1 MGKSPCYHDDALKK
15 GLWTP
20 EEDEKLV
27 QYFQKHG
34 HGNWTAIPKLAGLN
48 RSAKSCRL
56 RWINYLRPDINRG
69 EFSQEEE
76 QTILRLHFLLGN
88 KWSAIASHLPG
99 RTDNEIEKFWNTH
112 LKKLIPPIE
121 RTVED
126 VMRETLPLRFSQ
138 IRDFIRQL
146 LSYPMRTVHD
156 GELKAWIREAS
167 NRSHSLADLNR
178 LLSKKPLKC
187 FQGLLPMHILD
198 DVERGWSPVFATTY
212 NVIPEDILSLSVN
225 LAVDQL
231 IQTLM
236 FEDDHVCGIYHVF
249 FSTRD
254 TAEQRLVKEK
264 IESVLKDQKIMLH
277 LHETFTQV
285 LLLDASN
292 SQGLPAEVHV
302 QHQIAQQLHLPKI
315 EGNKNL
321 LTTSIEKEMSK
332 KKYLV
337 LLVDGETKEPLDPRK
352 VGIPEELAGVVVC
365 ITSKQANSELT
376 MAMDLNISTK
386 DHSLPWKV
394 FFENIGL
401 PILQSEYTKTMAPR
415 IVKECGGHLLA
426 GAIVAKSLRNAKH
439 EDWEHA
445 LYKLRSLHS
454 SYDSD
459 MFQGQSS
466 VLLKAF
472 INFIWHDLSKTQK
485 YCLTSCLFIPKFAK
499 LENELIN
506 DWISSRLVVASEAE
520 HTLREL
526 VDRFALL
533 HFKDTKSRYIQI
545 PQDTYAVLQLLN
557 TQNPL
562 FMKKSELG
570 LVEAPNS
577 ELWHSAIYIDL
588 ADNKLPEL
596 PSSPDCHELKV
607 LKLHNNDELTK
618 IPPLFFSKMPLL
630 CILDLSYTSVR
641 ELPNSF
647 FELEQLRELYMKS
660 CECFMKLSSEVGK
673 LKNLE
678 MIDLDKTHITHLPK
692 EIQELTNLQSL
703 TLCLFEYRSSRK
715 SKEYTSSTI
724 IPSGLISKLK
734 GLKHLSIDVNPD
746 DERWEENLQVILP
759 EISVLE
765 CLQTISLYIPAH
777 ELLNLIPL
785 CIFELDFRFI
795 VGKHLSRIISGTLP
809 IAQEKFK
816 QSERSLKFVKG
827 VDVPNEVSFAV
838 RHSKALFLDRHMTIK
853 DLSKFGMKSI
863 EELQV
868 CVLAECKEMQT
879 IVDGRCSSRRDILPR
894 LLVLS
899 VSYMKNLRSICEGEV
914 HSSHSFG
921 MLKTLALHNCPML
934 TTVFTL
940 DFLGNLS
947 LLKVLVVKDCPKVSA
962 LISCGPSTLR
972 AGTFLPKLRTMTLV
986 HLPELVSISNGLHMG
1001 PSLENIGIYDCPKLE
1016 RLSKIEVSSQNL
1028 KVIKGDIKWWEAL
1041 TWSEAEWGIVGR
1053 PSIFDS
1059 IFSPIDKQADIMS
1072 QLALDD
1078 DIDDKPGDIVT
1089 SETPDPSNDK
1099 VDKDW
1104 RRDEAEKILMV
1115 PAPQFGNTEIP
1126 PDDGFIWRNDG
1137 QEESL
1142 GSICTRDSVITVA
1155 PNSVHSSTTSHNN
1168 NLKPMQLDTRGSTS
1182 TAETPTSVH
1191 VPSAH
1196 HSYQQQLQ
1204 QQRHSMNQGFFSREL
1219 NFSGYGLDG
1228 NGVKNGQSQF
1238 NGEEKK
1244 RRSPTSRD
1252 SNDEGMLSF
1261 TSGVVLPPSNTK
1273 TGGGGNSDPS
1283 DLKDY
1288 VIKEVDSKVVEPE
1301 KKPRK
1306 WRRKPANGR
1315 EEPLNHVEAE
1325 RQRREKLH
1333 QRFYAL
1339 RAVVPNV
1346 SKMDKASLVGDAI
1359 CYITELSLKLQTM
1372 ESDKNK
1378 LQNQLDAVKKELELA
1393 HEDSALPPPEKE
1405 PKPSNHQ
1412 ASKITDLDIDV
1423 KIIGWDA
1430 MIRIQCSKKN
1440 HPAARLMAALK
1451 ELNLDVNHASVS
1463 VVNDLMIQ
1471 KATVRMGSRLYTS
1484 EQLRLALSSKVGD
1497 VQ

>member
-1 MGKSPCYHDDALKK
+1 MEDLSSDRSKVIEELVRGRELAAQLRRLVLNPSGEGEGKTPSAQDLADRVMTSFSNTLLLLKNLPSHDSQMQRGGTSPCLKEEP
-15 GLWTP
+15 WTP

-27 QYFQKHG
+27 QYIQKHG
-34 HGNWTAIPKLAGLN
+34 HGSWPAIPKLAGLN
-48 RSAKSCRL
+48 RSGESCRL
-56 RWINYLRPDINRG
+56 RWLNNLRPDIERG
-69 EFSQEEE
+69 KFSQQEV

-99 RTDNEIEKFWNTH
+99 RTDNEIKNFWSTH
-112 LKKLIPPIE
+112 LKRKFIPPIG
-121 RTVED
+121 RTLDDE
-126 VMRETLPLRFSQ
+126 MREISLLHLSR
-138 IRDFIRQL
+138 IRDFIRLL

-167 NRSHSLADLNR
+167 NRSHSQDDLNR
-178 LLSKKPLKC
+178 LLRQMPLKC
-187 FQGLLPMHILD
+187 LQGLLPMNILD
-198 DVERGWSPVFATTY
+198 KMERGWSPVYADS
-212 NVIPEDILSLSVN
+212 NVIPEDILSLSAH

-236 FEDDHVCGIYHVF
+236 FEDDHVRGIHHVL

-254 TAEQRLVKEK
+254 TAEKRLVKGK
-264 IESVLKDQKIMLH
+264 IESVLKDQKIMLR
-277 LHETFTQV
+277 LHETLTRV
-285 LLLDASN
+285 LLIDASDYPEL
-292 SQGLPAEVHV
+292 QV
-302 QHQIAQQLHLPKI
+302 QQQIAQGLHLPVI
-315 EGNKNL
+315 EGNDDL
-321 LTTSIEKEMSK
+321 LITSIEKDMSI

-337 LLVDGETKEPLDPRK
+337 LLVDGEAKEPLDPRK
-352 VGIPEELAGVVVC
+352 VGIPEELAGAVVC
-365 ITSKQANSELT
+365 ITSKHANNELT
-376 MAMDLNISTK
+376 KAMDLNISTK
-386 DHSLPWKV
+386 DHLLPWKV
-394 FFENIGL
+394 CCENIGL
-401 PILQSEYTKTMAPR
+401 AILQSEYTKTMAAR

-426 GAIVAKSLRNAKH
+426 GAIVAKSLRNAKR

-466 VLLKAF
+466 VLVKAF

-485 YCLTSCLFIPKFAK
+485 YCLTSCLFIPKFGK

-506 DWISSRLVVASEAE
+506 DWISSRLVVASEAV

-533 HFKDTKSRYIQI
+533 QLEDTKSRYIQI

-618 IPPLFFSKMPLL
+618 IPPLFFFKMPLL

-678 MIDLDKTHITHLPK
+678 KIDLDKTHITHLPK

-703 TLCLFEYRSSRK
+703 TLCLFEYRSRK
-715 SKEYTSSTI
+715 SKEYTTSAI
-724 IPSGLISKLK
+724 IPSGVISKLK
-734 GLKHLSIDVNPD
+734 GLKHLIIDVNPD

-759 EISVLE
+759 EVLVLE

-777 ELLNLIPL
+777 ELLNLLPPR
-785 CIFELDFRFI
+785 IFELDFRFT
-795 VGKHLSRIISGTLP
+795 VGKHMSRIISGALP
-809 IAQEKFK
+809 IAEEKFK
-816 QSERSLKFVKG
+816 QSEQSFKFVKG

-853 DLSKFGMKSI
+853 DLSKFGMTSI
-863 EELQV
+863 EKLQV
-868 CVLAECKEMQT
+868 CILAECKEMQT
-879 IVDGRCSSRRDILPR
+879 IVDGRCSSSCDILPR
-894 LLVLS
+894 LLMLS
-899 VSYMKNLRSICEGEV
+899 VSYMKNLRSICEEV
-914 HSSHSFG
+914 PSSHSFG

-947 LLKVLVVKDCPKVSA
+947 LLKVLVVKDCPRVSA

-1001 PSLENIGIYDCPKLE
+1001 PCLENIGIYDCPKLE
-1016 RLSKIEVSSQNL
+1016 RLSKMELSSQNL

-1072 QLALDD
+1072 QLALND
-1078 DIDDKPGDIVT
+1078 DIDDSPGEIVT
-1089 SETPDPSNDK
+1089 SETLDSSNDK
-1099 VDKDW
+1099 VDKY
-1104 RRDEAEKILMV
+1104 RRNASSRRTEVFDDGYRRKKYDEEVIRGSPPHREDEAEKTWIV
-1115 PAPQFGNTEIP
+1115 PSPQFVTTESQQ
-1126 PDDGFIWRNDG
+1126 DDGFSWRKYG
-1137 QEESL
+1137 QKEIL
-1142 GSICTRDSVITVA
+1142 GSIYPSSESDLDS
-1155 PNSVHSSTTSHNN
+1155 
-1168 NLKPMQLDTRGSTS
+1168 LCD
-1182 TAETPTSVH
+1182 
-1191 VPSAH
+1191 
-1196 HSYQQQLQ
+1196 
-1204 QQRHSMNQGFFSREL
+1204 
-1219 NFSGYGLDG
+1219 
-1228 NGVKNGQSQF
+1228 
-1238 NGEEKK
+1238 
-1244 RRSPTSRD
+1244 
-1252 SNDEGMLSF
+1252 
-1261 TSGVVLPPSNTK
+1261 
-1273 TGGGGNSDPS
+1273 NSD
-1283 DLKDY
+1283 
-1288 VIKEVDSKVVEPE
+1288 VE
-1301 KKPRK
+1301 
-1306 WRRKPANGR
+1306 
-1315 EEPLNHVEAE
+1315 
-1325 RQRREKLH
+1325 
-1333 QRFYAL
+1333 
-1339 RAVVPNV
+1339 
-1346 SKMDKASLVGDAI
+1346 
-1359 CYITELSLKLQTM
+1359 
-1372 ESDKNK
+1372 
-1378 LQNQLDAVKKELELA
+1378 QNML
-1393 HEDSALPPPEKE
+1393 
-1405 PKPSNHQ
+1405 
-1412 ASKITDLDIDV
+1412 T
-1423 KIIGWDA
+1423 
-1430 MIRIQCSKKN
+1430 
-1440 HPAARLMAALK
+1440 
-1451 ELNLDVNHASVS
+1451 
-1463 VVNDLMIQ
+1463 
-1471 KATVRMGSRLYTS
+1471 
-1484 EQLRLALSSKVGD
+1484 SSKGFI
-1497 VQ
+1497 